1 MVSYSF
7 NGREVSFDYNMKEN
21 IKGSVYGVPE
31 AYNLYEKGE
40 DVGFPFKYDYVR
52 LFHGTQKSVFYS
64 NEHKPD
70 PKYLSES
77 GMHFF
82 ANSASILR
90 QGYYRSRNDRINP
103 DKPTTQRELSDEEIW
118 ETKMAE
124 RVNTATK
131 GIFMSWVPSN
141 YGNIIFDVLLPT
153 SKLRINYGSGET
165 NAAIENLEDM
175 KRCFDSHEEFL
186 KHSITGAESNEVV
199 LRDEIPLKNIIG
211 VAENNRRKSHQFV
224 KFQEFVNSLDD
235 SKLPDRSSSHMRK
248 SVRRFEKLKKVHEL
262 INSGGSNVV
271 NPIDSLLSANLSG
284 ILFKLYNSKRL
295 PKMTISDYELQSL
308 TREGL
313 RERLVRARGMDEEER
328 FEKIQKNADG
338 FIEAID
344 AYNRSVEDLNEIMDS
359 ESEIIEISSIGNV
372 RSLVRNGVE
381 AHDIR
386 EILKEEMRDIL
397 KLHRKHIVEDG
408 AELPEE
414 AKKEEQKIKSVIDW
428 FPILKIEHPLRP
440 MIENK
445 SSKKFQNA

>member
-7 NGREVSFDYNMKEN
+7 DGNEINFDYRMREN
-21 IKGSVYGVPE
+21 IEGSVYGMPE

-40 DVGFPFKYDYVR
+40 SVGFPFQYDYVR

-64 NEHKPD
+64 SEHKPD
-70 PKYLSES
+70 PRRLTES

-103 DKPTTQRELSDEEIW
+103 DKPRTQPELSEEEIW
-118 ETKMAE
+118 ETKMAD

-153 SKLRINYGSGET
+153 SKLRINHGSGET
-165 NAAIENLEDM
+165 NVAIENLKDM
-175 KRCFDSHEEFL
+175 KRHFDSHEEFL
-186 KHSITGAESNEVV
+186 KQSVTGAEANEVI
-199 LRDEIPLKNIIG
+199 LRDKIPLKNIIG
-211 VAENNRRKSHQFV
+211 VAENKRRKSHQFV
-224 KFQEFVNSLDD
+224 KFREFVNSLDE
-235 SKLPDRSSSHMRK
+235 SKLPDRNSSNMKK
-248 SVRRFEKLKKVHEL
+248 SIRRFEKLKKIHEL
-262 INSGGSNVV
+262 INSGGYNTV
-271 NPIDSLLSANLSG
+271 NPIDGLLSANRSAIFLK
-284 ILFKLYNSKRL
+284 IYNSKSL
-295 PKMTISDYELQSL
+295 PNTTISDYELGNLGRESL
-308 TREGL
+308 EHKV
-313 RERLVRARGMDEEER
+313 EKARGMEELER
-328 FEKIQKNADG
+328 SKKIQENADR
-338 FIEAID
+338 FIETID

-359 ESEIIEISSIGNV
+359 NSEIIEISSIGNI

-408 AELPEE
+408 VELPEK
-414 AKKEEQKIKSVIDW
+414 AKREEQKIKSVIDW
-428 FPILKIEHPLRP
+428 FPILKIESPLRP

-445 SSKKFQNA
+445 SCKKFQNA

>member
-21 IKGSVYGVPE
+21 IKGSVYGMPE

-40 DVGFPFKYDYVR
+40 DVGFPFQYDYVR

-64 NEHKPD
+64 NEHKPN
-70 PKYLSES
+70 PKHLTES
-77 GMHFF
+77 SMDFF

-90 QGYYRSRNDRINP
+90 QGYYRSRNDRIDP
-103 DKPTTQRELSDEEIW
+103 EDPTIPQELSEDEIW
-118 ETKMAE
+118 ETKMGD

-153 SKLRINYGSGET
+153 SKLRINYGAGET

-175 KRCFDSHEEFL
+175 KSCFDSHEEFL
-186 KHSITGAESNEVV
+186 KHSVTGAEASEVV

-224 KFQEFVNSLDD
+224 KFQEFVNSLDH

-248 SVRRFEKLKKVHEL
+248 SIRRFEKLKKVHEL
-262 INSGGSNVV
+262 INSGSSNIV
-271 NPIDSLLSANLSG
+271 NPIDSLLRANLFG
-284 ILFKLYNSKRL
+284 ILFKLYNSKRF
-295 PKMTISDYELQSL
+295 PKMTISDYELMGL

-313 RERLVRARGMDEEER
+313 REILVRARGMDEEER
-328 FEKIQKNADG
+328 FEKIQENADR

-359 ESEIIEISSIGNV
+359 DSEVIEISSIGNI
-372 RSLVRNGVE
+372 RSLVRNGVKTR
-381 AHDIR
+381 DIR
-386 EILKEEMRDIL
+386 KVLKDEMRDIL
-397 KLHRKHIVEDG
+397 KLHRKHIVEEG
-408 AELPEE
+408 TELPEE
-414 AKKEEQKIKSVIDW
+414 AKREEQKIKSVIDW
-428 FPILKIEHPLRP
+428 FPILKIEPYLRP